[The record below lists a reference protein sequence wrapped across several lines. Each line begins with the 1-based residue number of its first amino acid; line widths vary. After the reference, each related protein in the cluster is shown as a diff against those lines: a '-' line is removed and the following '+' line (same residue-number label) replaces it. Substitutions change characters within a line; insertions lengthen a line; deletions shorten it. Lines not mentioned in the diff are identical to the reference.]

1 MVAPNGE
8 LGNVVDGAIGLGS
21 VREIEEERGREGR
34 KGGCNALMAS
44 CPRPLSTM
52 CQGTVQKPLCAWGG
66 GWNWKSV
73 LLEGEGTCCGQDE
86 SWR

>member
-1 MVAPNGE
+1 VVAPDGE

-44 CPRPLSTM
+44 CPRPLPTM
-52 CQGTVQKPLCAWGG
+52 C
-66 GWNWKSV
+66 
-73 LLEGEGTCCGQDE
+73 
-86 SWR
+86 